1 MADPVPDGFFILRN
15 LKHPSDV
22 LHRPDGI
29 LLTWYT
35 EDDAEEFLAARID
48 DGKEWA
54 VSKLTAHDYRRFNAT
69 RSHVV
74 FGKWHEYK
82 GNIVAGK
89 ETTKTAVIESSL
101 VCLYEKLGDNRSYAI
116 STKAENEQEFV
127 AELASKIALLM
138 PQRELWNQRL
148 REWLPLAVD
157 IVCKYRG
164 YKAESVRERRELLAG
179 DLVPDHQDEIKS

>member
-69 RSHVV
+69 RCSTSDWSWSGLTRRSHRLAPC
-74 FGKWHEYK
+74 GGTSREPA
-82 GNIVAGK
+82 NIRIR
-89 ETTKTAVIESSL
+89 TIH
-101 VCLYEKLGDNRSYAI
+101 R
-116 STKAENEQEFV
+116 
-127 AELASKIALLM
+127 
-138 PQRELWNQRL
+138 
-148 REWLPLAVD
+148 
-157 IVCKYRG
+157 
-164 YKAESVRERRELLAG
+164 
-179 DLVPDHQDEIKS
+179 